1 MKRLFSILP
10 DAVNRKEVLRAAR
23 AQKALKAWPEAVG
36 SLLSTKSSPEKYD
49 KGTVWVAVEG
59 SAWAQELRM
68 LAPVILGKLAE
79 ISGDPYL
86 FKELR
91 FGVRKLNTAASKEKI
106 RARFPRRPDLEPLTI
121 REIAERRILLMEKKK
136 KPGS

>member
-1 MKRLFSILP
+1 MKRLLAILP
-10 DAVNRKEVLRAAR
+10 DAIARKEVLRAAR
-23 AQKALKAWPEAVG
+23 AQRALRAWPEAVG
-36 SLLSTKSSPEKYD
+36 NLLATKSAPERYD

-68 LAPVILGKLAE
+68 LAPAILGKLAE

-91 FGVRKLNTAASKEKI
+91 FGVRAVKKKAKDADQTRS
-106 RARFPRRPDLEPLTI
+106 RFPRRPDLEPLTI
-121 REIAERRILLMEKKK
+121 REIADRRIKKMQK
-136 KPGS
+136 

>member
-1 MKRLFSILP
+1 MKRLLAILP
-10 DAVNRKEVLRAAR
+10 DAVQRKEVLRAAR
-23 AQKALKAWPEAVG
+23 AQKALRAWPEAVG
-36 SLLSTKSSPEKYD
+36 SLLSTKSHPERFD

-68 LAPVILGKLAE
+68 LTPTILARLAE

-91 FGVRKLNTAASKEKI
+91 FGVRKLKPAAKKAEPGRS
-106 RARFPRRPDLEPLTI
+106 RFPRRPDLEQLSI
-121 REIAERRILLMEKKK
+121 AEIAERRIKIMEKERKR
-136 KPGS
+136 

>member
-1 MKRLFSILP
+1 MKRLLSILP

-36 SLLSTKSSPEKYD
+36 SLLSTKSYPERYD
-49 KGTVWVAVEG
+49 RGTVWVAVEG

-68 LAPVILGKLAE
+68 LTPAILAKLAN

-91 FGVRKLNTAASKEKI
+91 FGVRKRKPESSEKEST
-106 RARFPRRPDLEPLTI
+106 RSRFPRRPDLEPLSI
-121 REIAERRILLMEKKK
+121 RQIAERRIKLMERK
-136 KPGS
+136 